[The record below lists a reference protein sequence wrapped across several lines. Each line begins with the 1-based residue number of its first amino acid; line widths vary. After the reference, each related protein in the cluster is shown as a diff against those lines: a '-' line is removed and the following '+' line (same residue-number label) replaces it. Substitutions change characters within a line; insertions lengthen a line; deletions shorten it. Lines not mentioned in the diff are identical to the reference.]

1 MLRVQRFRN
10 RGLRVLHQHIPGPL
24 TAIALSVRAGARF
37 DGGHPG
43 IAHMAEHM
51 LFQGTASL
59 DQVALNRRAA
69 ELGGEHNADTG
80 YETISL
86 TFEVFNED
94 VERCARPPGRA
105 VLSTVR

>member
-1 MLRVQRFRN
+1 MRVHRFRN
-10 RGLRVLHQHIPGPL
+10 RGLRVLYQHSPGPL
-24 TAIALSVRAGARF
+24 TTIALSVRAGARF
-37 DGGHPG
+37 DGAHPG

-69 ELGGEHNADTG
+69 ELGCEHNADTG

-86 TFEVFNED
+86 TF
-94 VERCARPPGRA
+94 
-105 VLSTVR
+105 

>member
-1 MLRVQRFRN
+1 MAHVRKFRH
-10 RGLRVLHQHIPGPL
+10 RGLRVMYQHIPGPL

-37 DGGHPG
+37 DGPHPG

-86 TFEVFNED
+86 TFEVFKED
-94 VERCARPPGRA
+94 VADRTA
-105 VLSTVR
+105 VLSAPYVH